1 MRIILIV
8 LLSLFIS
15 VASGQNLSNLRK
27 KTISIVPDSIQIDSF
42 SIAPGT
48 FRVYQQDQLVDT
60 SAYAID
66 LINSVLHWN
75 KNSEAY
81 KKFNSDSL
89 TVRYR
94 AFSFLFTKE
103 VSHKNKAIISTNAS
117 LPYYYTA
124 KSREPELFRLTGLT
138 RSGSISRGVTFGN
151 NQDVFVNSSL
161 NLQLSGKLNE
171 DVEILAAITDENI
184 PIQPEGNTQ
193 QLQDFDKVFIQIS
206 NAKNKLIA
214 GDFELKK
221 PTGYFMNY
229 YKKGQGAAFSSIIDI
244 DTTKQQLLKIGG
256 GLAVSKGKLARNT
269 ILTSEGNQGPYRL
282 IGSNGETF
290 IIILAGT
297 EKIYLDGQLLQRGL
311 QNDYT
316 IDYNTAELT
325 FTTKRIITKDSRVV
339 TEFEYSDKNYAR
351 SLITFN
357 SDYESQKLKLHFNVY
372 SEQDSKNQALNIE
385 LDSAK
390 KSLLSSIGD
399 SIQNAFYPTADSVEF
414 NSSIV
419 LYQKIDT
426 TTGSGSYSIF
436 IYSTNADS
444 AYWQVNFSEVG
455 LNRGDYIQAS
465 NSANGRVFQWV
476 QPVNGIPQGN
486 FAPVALLVT
495 PKKQQMVT
503 AGGEIILDS
512 KNSVIFEGALSN
524 YDVNLFSSLDKKND
538 AGYGAKVI
546 YKNLIRLSND
556 TTKGWRLNN
565 VVNYEYTSKNF
576 KPIDRFR
583 NVEFERDWNLGTNS
597 IYNDENISSLQTTVS
612 KPEALSF
619 TYQLKSYNKGSSFKG
634 LMHSESTRASWQKFD
649 LISDASVLN
658 TTGLLN
664 NSNFLRHST
673 EISRPVWKVRLG
685 VRENSERNKFLIRN
699 SDSLSASSYA
709 FNEFQAFINT
719 LDSSKAKASLQA
731 KQRTDRLPFGEGF
744 RNSTKAEELTLTT
757 DFSAN
762 PKHTLRTTTTYRN
775 LTFADSALINIEPTK
790 TLLNRIDHFISL
802 FKGVLTATTYYEV
815 GTGQERKQDYYYLEV
830 PAGQGVYAYLEDYNG
845 NGVKDLD
852 EFAPAAFQSD
862 AKFIRVF
869 VPTNDYVLTRSNK
882 FSEVLTITPSGKS
895 SSFQGKEKFIYRF
908 TDQLSVSFDKKTK
921 DESLLS
927 SLNPFSLELS
937 DTSLIAN
944 NSSFRNTIYYN
955 RNSAVY
961 GFDFTVQEVRNKA
974 LLSNGFESRLNRI
987 RILNVRW
994 NLNREF
1000 LLSNNYENGEK
1011 VNTSDY
1017 FSTRDYHIFSNAF
1030 EPKLSF
1036 QPGNSF
1042 RLSFSYRYSEKR
1054 NTIGA
1059 ERETAFLNKLNLESK
1074 FTSVNSGTITG
1085 KISYVKV
1092 QFNALQSSLLA
1103 YEMLEGFKPGEN
1115 FIWNLSVQRNISS
1128 YMQLSLNYEGRK
1140 LQDSKTVHT
1149 GGVQFRAF
1157 F

>member
-1 MRIILIV
+1 MR
-8 LLSLFIS
+8 LSLVVLFSFFIS
-15 VASGQNLSNLRK
+15 VAFGQNLSNLRT
-27 KTISIVPDSIQIDSF
+27 KTISIAPDSIQIDSF

-48 FRVYQQDQLVDT
+48 FRMIVLGQSVDT
-60 SAYAID
+60 SAYTFD
-66 LINSVLHWN
+66 FINSILRWN
-75 KNSEAY
+75 KNSESY
-81 KKFNSDSL
+81 KKLSTDS
-89 TVRYR
+89 VVIKYR
-94 AFSFLFTKE
+94 AFSFLFSKE
-103 VSHKNKAIISTNAS
+103 ISHKNKAIISTNS
-117 LPYYYTA
+117 QLPFYYTA
-124 KSREPELFRLTGLT
+124 KSREPELFKLSGLT

-244 DTTKQQLLKIGG
+244 DTTKNQLVKIGG

-269 ILTSEGNQGPYRL
+269 IATSEGNQGPYRL

-339 TEFEYSDKNYAR
+339 IEFEYSDKNYAR

-357 SDYESQKLKLHFNVY
+357 SDYESRKLKLHLNIY

-390 KSLLSSIGD
+390 KSLLASVGD

-414 NSSIV
+414 NSSVV

-426 TTGSGSYSIF
+426 ITGSGTYSIF
-436 IYSTNADS
+436 KYSTSADS

-455 LNRGDYIQAS
+455 NFRGNYIQTS
-465 NSANGRVFQWV
+465 NSANGRVFKWV
-476 QPVNGIPQGN
+476 EPVNGIPQGN
-486 FAPVALLVT
+486 YAPVALLVT

-503 AGGEIILDS
+503 AGGEIILNS
-512 KNSVIFEGALSN
+512 KNSVLFEGALSN
-524 YDVNLFSSLDKKND
+524 YDVNLFSTLDKKND
-538 AGYGAKVI
+538 AGYAAKII
-546 YKNLIRLSND
+546 YKNLIQLSQD
-556 TTKGWRLNN
+556 TLKGWRLNSAL
-565 VVNYEYTSKNF
+565 NYEYTSKNF
-576 KPIDRFR
+576 KPIDRYR
-583 NVEFERDWNLGTNS
+583 NVEFERDWNLGTSS
-597 IYNDENISSLQTTVS
+597 IYNDENIGSLQTTLS
-612 KPEALSF
+612 KPEALSV
-619 TYQLKSYNKGSSFKG
+619 TYQIKTYLKGSAYNG
-634 LMHSESTRASWQKFD
+634 LMHSESTKATWKKFD
-649 LISDASVLN
+649 LISDASLLN
-658 TTGLLN
+658 TTGLLTKT
-664 NSNFLRHST
+664 NFIRHTT
-673 EISRPVWKVRLG
+673 ELSRPVWKLRLG
-685 VRENSERNKFLIRN
+685 VRESGERNRFLLKN
-699 SDSLSASSYA
+699 SDTLSASSYS
-709 FNEFQAFINT
+709 FNEIQAFLNT
-719 LDSSKAKASLQA
+719 LDSTKAKATLVA
-731 KQRTDRLPFGEGF
+731 KQRTDQLPVGEGF
-744 RNSTKAEELTLTT
+744 RNSTLAQELSLTT
-757 DFSAN
+757 DFSTN
-762 PKHTLRTTTTYRN
+762 QKHTVRTTTTYRK
-775 LTFADSALINIEPTK
+775 LSSADSALVQIEPTK
-790 TLLNRIDHFISL
+790 TLLNRIDHFVSL

-869 VPTNDYVLTRSNK
+869 VPTNEYVITRSNR

-895 SSFQGKEKFIYRF
+895 SSFQGKEKFIFRF

-921 DESLLS
+921 DETLLS
-927 SLNPFSLELS
+927 SLNPFSLKLT

-955 RNSAVY
+955 RNSPVY
-961 GFDFTVQEVRNKA
+961 GFDFTIQEIRNKA
-974 LLSNGFESRLNRI
+974 LLSNGFESRLNRN
-987 RILNVRW
+987 RIFNIRW

-1011 VNTSDY
+1011 VNTSDF

-1036 QPGNSF
+1036 QQGNSL

-1054 NTIGA
+1054 NTIGEEK
-1059 ERETAFLNKLNLESK
+1059 ERAFLNKLNLESK
-1074 FTSVNSGTITG
+1074 YTTVNSGTITG

-1092 QFNALQSSLLA
+1092 KFNALQSSLLA

-1140 LQDSKTVHT
+1140 LQDSETVHT